1 MKLYTI
7 RFEPQG
13 KVVEVRPGT
22 SVLDAARKAGV
33 VIRTRCGGKAGCLM
47 CKIQVTKP
55 SGLSKANDPEKRKLG
70 SLADK
75 GTRLSCQA
83 KIIGN
88 TEVIIPEDPL
98 KAAVRAQLEKQRKEQ
113 EEDQW

>member
-1 MKLYTI
+1 MKLNTI

-13 KVVEVRPGT
+13 KTVEVRPGT
-22 SVLDAARKAGV
+22 SVLDAARKAGIF
-33 VIRTRCGGKAGCLM
+33 IRTRCGGKAGCLM
-47 CKIQVTKP
+47 CKIQVKNPSALNKP
-55 SGLSKANDPEKRKLG
+55 NDPERRKLG
-70 SLADK
+70 SLVDK

-88 TEVIIPEDPL
+88 AEIMIPEDPL

-113 EEDQW
+113 EEDLW